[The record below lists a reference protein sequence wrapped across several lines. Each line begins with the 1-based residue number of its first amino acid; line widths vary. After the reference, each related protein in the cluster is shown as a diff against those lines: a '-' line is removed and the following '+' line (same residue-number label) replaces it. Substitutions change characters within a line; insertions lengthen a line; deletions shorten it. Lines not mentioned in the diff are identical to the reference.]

1 MKQIFL
7 YIALV
12 LVVSAVK
19 AQPADVPYH
28 HETKF
33 LAFSPVDGKA
43 LTPTMREYHDYYA
56 YEKTPAQTAPFPE
69 ESYLRVSQ
77 NVSAGSEAP
86 WIRLRFSD
94 VNLGEHSYL
103 IIKSDMDSDR
113 QYFNGRSIAEW
124 KNQTALFKGN
134 SVEVTLVVAP
144 GEKGITA
151 KVIEIVVGE
160 FIGNTVPTDYLC
172 WSDTRVSSSYENVD
186 GRILP
191 IGCTGWI
198 TAGAFYITAG
208 HCLNVTSYDLQVI
221 QFHVPL
227 SLCDGTL
234 IPCAVQDQYPIIF
247 SSRVYQ
253 DADAGDDWGIFNVGA
268 NSNTG
273 KKPTETERSYY
284 HLSKNLIPSYILVR
298 GYGTDQTPTGCSGAY
313 NYYSQTLQYDIGS
326 NLGEYF
332 NGSYD
337 VYFEY
342 LADTQGGSS
351 GSVLQSSGVSGVSKH
366 AIGVHTHGG
375 CSAPNYGN
383 KGTSFEA
390 DDTEAAMNSY
400 WQSNC
405 EYVDEGHHLSST
417 IGSAVFPHQYV
428 QNALNQ
434 ADAGHGPGVTSME
447 MILIAGSNNGS
458 GGVYDES
465 ISYSGANN
473 GVTIMS
479 AVGAVVIGP
488 NAKSNADS
496 TLLLRDNHQQTLSK
510 KKFDN
515 LEQPQ
520 MLKRFPGQVNENDTV
535 VNQTEIR

>member
-1 MKQIFL
+1 MKHCIIFVIFVFM
-7 YIALV
+7 IAGLF
-12 LVVSAVK
+12 
-19 AQPADVPYH
+19 AQPADVLYH
-28 HETKF
+28 YENKSF
-33 LAFSPVDGKA
+33 SFSPVDGKA
-43 LTPTMREYHDYYA
+43 ITESMQHYHDYYH
-56 YEKTPAQTAPFPE
+56 YDKTPAQTVPFPP
-69 ESYLRVSQ
+69 ESYLKYSQ
-77 NVSAGSEAP
+77 EISAGSEAP

-94 VNLGEHSYL
+94 VELGDFSYL
-103 IIKSDMDSDR
+103 IIKSNLDGDQ
-113 QYFNGRSIAEW
+113 QYFNSRSIAEW
-124 KNQTALFKGN
+124 QNQTAILRGN
-134 SVEVTLVVAP
+134 SVEVTMVVAP
-144 GEKGITA
+144 GERGIA
-151 KVIEIVVGE
+151 ANVIELTVGE
-160 FIGNTVPTDYLC
+160 FLGNTVPTDYLC

-198 TAGAFYITAG
+198 TAGGFYITAG

-234 IPCAVQDQYPIIF
+234 VPCDVQDQYPLIF

-253 DADAGDDWGIFNVGA
+253 DSDAGDDWGIFNVGT
-268 NSNTG
+268 NSNSG
-273 KKPTETERSYY
+273 KRPTETERSYY
-284 HLSKNLIPSYILVR
+284 HLSKNIIPSYILVR
-298 GYGTDQTPTGCSGAY
+298 GFGTDQTPTGCTGSY

-351 GSVLQSSGVSGVSKH
+351 GSVLQSSGVSGVTKH

-375 CSAPNYGN
+375 CSAPDYGN

-390 DDTEAAMNSY
+390 DDTESAMNSY
-400 WQSNC
+400 WQYNC

-417 IGSAVFPHQYV
+417 IGSAVLPHQYV

-465 ISYSGANN
+465 VSYSGASN

-479 AVGAVVIGP
+479 SVGAVIIGP
-488 NAKSNADS
+488 NAKSLADS
-496 TLLLRDNHQQTLSK
+496 TGSARDQQPKNNPSGVIESR
-510 KKFDN
+510 
-515 LEQPQ
+515 EQPK
-520 MLKRFPGQVNENDTV
+520 MLKRFPGQVNENR
-535 VNQTEIR
+535 TEGDPAIKK